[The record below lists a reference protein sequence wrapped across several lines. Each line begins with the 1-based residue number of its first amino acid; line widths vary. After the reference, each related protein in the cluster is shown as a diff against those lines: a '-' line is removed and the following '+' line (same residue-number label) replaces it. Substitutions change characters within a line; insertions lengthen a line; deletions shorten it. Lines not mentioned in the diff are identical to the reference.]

1 MRKSKIPAMIA
12 ALALGS
18 FVGVSSASANITDDR
33 FEQKTQEYLEQ
44 LGIAESDVESIRI
57 VVEKRRN
64 DRGPDIIGANSWV
77 RLNSCDKGYLVI
89 QMTRGAFVRQAY
101 TRGDCSVPGLNNH

>member
-1 MRKSKIPAMIA
+1 MHKSKVAALIA
-12 ALALGS
+12 AMAFGS
-18 FVGVSSASANITDDR
+18 FVGVNSASADITDDR

-44 LGIAESDVESIRI
+44 LGIADSDVESIRI

-101 TRGDCSVPGLNNH
+101 TRGDCSVPGLDNH